1 VSSQGSQLAI
11 SPISGSFHEAGLEGL
26 GKVNEDLGIQQIGLA
41 GMGEALA
48 KSLTRRGFTTAIGI
62 SGATELN
69 PLVKARQ

>member
-1 VSSQGSQLAI
+1 
-11 SPISGSFHEAGLEGL
+11 
-26 GKVNEDLGIQQIGLA
+26 VNEDLGIQQIGLA